1 LAKYDDLYIDREC
14 DSEFSVY
21 LDIFLENGGNNRVND
36 KYVG

>member
-14 DSEFSVY
+14 DYEFSVY
-21 LDIFLENGGNNRVND
+21 LDILLENVGNNRGND